1 MVFLASLQVRKNQIF
16 LISEDDVLT
25 EDVHQNFFCDELGGK
40 FDSKNTYIFE
50 SSDPDLLDAIKD
62 YCIWLKVKLISDAGA
77 QEVEKEL
84 EKRTEDFEKLK
95 KYAIKVKNQKQST
108 IKIPY
113 LKKGIKL
120 KSYQNS
126 CVNHANSLE
135 ASANFSVP
143 GSGKTWMGYASYF
156 LEKSKK
162 NVNKLLVVGPNSSFK
177 PWEHEYFE
185 MTGEEPNVARITGK
199 QEDRIAILNSSEFF
213 EIFLVNYFII
223 SKEFQRI
230 KRMLSEDK
238 FMIIVDE
245 SHHIKNPNS
254 QAASALLELANSAK
268 KRMIL
273 SGTPVPN
280 NFDDLWSQFS
290 FLYPNFQV
298 FGGLLDYQFNLKNYE
313 GFPAEQLAFVKEQI
327 EPFYTRISK
336 KDLQLPPTKIKRI
349 PIPMGK
355 TQERI
360 YNAIRGHIKDNEK
373 ISRVDEI
380 GTQKWKR
387 AAMIYLLECATDPSL
402 LSKSSQYDEKPIV
415 EEGLPIQEAIKEY
428 PNLEVPNKLKVLSN
442 LVKEII
448 SRKDPQTKQ
457 NSKVIVWCS
466 FVNSIKKLEE
476 MLEEYNPICIS
487 GAVPKDEEDDPHDN
501 REIRIENFKTE
512 SDCNLLIANPAS
524 LAESISLHKS
534 CHDAIYLDRT
544 YNGGH
549 YMQSLERIHRIG
561 IPPRTKTRY
570 YILQSKNSIDLNID
584 SRLEDKKDRM
594 LEILND
600 IDPSK
605 LDYDLTF
612 DQFTNDDEFD
622 SDFGDF
628 MNHVNKD

>member
-25 EDVHQNFFCDELGGK
+25 ENAHRNFFCDELDGK
-40 FDSKNTYIFE
+40 FDGKNTYVFE

-77 QEVEKEL
+77 QEVEKKL
-84 EKRTEDFEKLK
+84 EKREEDFEKLK
-95 KYAIKVKNQKQST
+95 KYAIKVKNQSQSE

-113 LKKGIKL
+113 LKKGIKF

-245 SHHIKNPNS
+245 SHHIKNPDS
-254 QAASALLELANSAK
+254 QAAKALLELANSAK

-336 KDLQLPPTKIKRI
+336 KDLQLPPTEIKRI
-349 PIPMGK
+349 PIPMSK
-355 TQERI
+355 IQKRI
-360 YNAIRGHIKDNEK
+360 YNAIRGHIKSTEDVN
-373 ISRVDEI
+373 RGDEI
-380 GTQKWKR
+380 AAQKWRK
-387 AAMIYLLECATDPSL
+387 AAMIYLIECATDPSL
-402 LSKSSQYDEKPIV
+402 LTKSSQYLENPISS
-415 EEGLPIQEAIKEY
+415 EGLSIQKTIDSYHTMEIPKKIETAC
-428 PNLEVPNKLKVLSN
+428 N
-442 LVKEII
+442 LVKQII
-448 SRKDPQTKQ
+448 SKKDPQTKK

-466 FVNSIKKLEE
+466 FVNSIKKLET
-476 MLEEYNPICIS
+476 MLADYKPISIY
-487 GAVPKDEEDDPHDN
+487 GAIPKDEEDDPSDN
-501 REIRIENFKTE
+501 REIRIESFKTE
-512 SDCNLLIANPAS
+512 PDCNLLIANPAS
-524 LAESISLHKS
+524 LAESVSLHKA
-534 CHDAIYLDRT
+534 CHNAIYLDRT

-561 IPPRTKTRY
+561 IPQGTKTEY
-570 YILQSKNSIDLNID
+570 YILQSEDSIDLNID
-584 SRLEDKKDRM
+584 ARLEDKKDMM

-600 IDPSK
+600 IDPTK
-605 LDYDLTF
+605 LDYDLTY
-612 DQFTNDDEFD
+612 DQFTNEFD
-622 SDFGDF
+622 ADFKSFKKHLDE
-628 MNHVNKD
+628 D